1 MSDKFTIKFKS
12 VLDHAATKKSIE
24 QDISK
29 MEKYLKP
36 KKSSLNSISLEQD
49 IVKMEKYLKPKK
61 SNLNS
66 TKDIIKNNLLDKKKE
81 LSKQSKLENLR
92 ERIEKYRLTETKKLI
107 KQGMSFEKARKA
119 AFKKSLMSDRDKRR
133 LEYKEL
139 AKASKAKSKTLV
151 SSKKEGLIGKIAI
164 GSAIGNVLSNAIGK
178 VLGGALGFA
187 KKSIEE
193 ASKTNK
199 MKLLN
204 NAVFTKKE
212 QEKLFGAIGNIKGF
226 ERNLEK
232 EDFLRKA
239 STLKAS
245 LMELGFTDTDILK
258 KAVEF
263 SAKLKASGAV
273 SSNSAAVAAVDELLR
288 GTGDSL
294 FELMKQFKGIGKDYL
309 EMDKLNWQQDSQ
321 QNLESRKN
329 MLIKMLKDFT
339 SLNIMQAA
347 DTYDSIQNNI
357 ATAEETLAKL
367 TTSVVNPLLNAI
379 NGITEYLNNFSV
391 EKNIINPLIRGMK
404 DIFAFLNPSKLV
416 PNITSGVVNMA
427 NTTWNLITGSDNK
440 TGGPPQDN
448 NISGP

>member
-1 MSDKFTIKFKS
+1 MSDKFTIKFKGI
-12 VLDHAATKKSIE
+12 LDHAATKKAIE

-36 KKSSLNSISLEQD
+36 KKSSLG
-49 IVKMEKYLKPKK
+49 
-61 SNLNS
+61 S
-66 TKDIIKNNLLDKKKE
+66 TKDIVKNNLSDKKKE
-81 LSKQSKLENLR
+81 LNRQSKFESLR
-92 ERIEKYRLTETKKLI
+92 ERVEKYRLSQTKKLI
-107 KQGMSFEKARKA
+107 KQGMGFEKARKE
-119 AFKKSLMSDRDKRR
+119 AFKRSLMSDRDKRR

-139 AKASKAKSKTLV
+139 AKESKAKSKTLV

-164 GSAIGNVLSNAIGK
+164 GSAMGNVLSNAIGK

-212 QEKLFGAIGNIKGF
+212 QEELFGAIGNIKGF

-239 STLKAS
+239 STLKGS

-367 TTSVVNPLLNAI
+367 TTSFVNPLLNAI